1 MVNKI
6 PNTLENPVDVLIYN
20 HIDAH
25 LAFYKKLG
33 FTPNGLT
40 TLSLGLGLCA
50 IYFVCQKYYKSGALL
65 WFAAYYY
72 DCADGKL
79 ARKYK
84 MTSKFGD
91 FYDHCSDLVK
101 HALLIGVLCMYYIR
115 KGQWLLLSALVVMF
129 LVVGFLVA
137 AQMGCQERYV
147 KENENAE
154 NSETL
159 QILDYF
165 VLHDNCAK
173 QMQVTRFF
181 TPGTLTIL
189 FMCVILSLRK

>member
-6 PNTLENPVDVLIYN
+6 PDALENPVDVLIYN
-20 HIDAH
+20 HIDSQ

-40 TLSLGLGLCA
+40 TLSLGLGLGA
-50 IYFVCQKYYKSGALL
+50 IYLVYQNYYKSGAFL

-91 FYDHCSDLVK
+91 LYDHCSDMVK
-101 HALLIGVLCMYYIR
+101 HALLIGVLCRHYIR
-115 KGQWLLLSALVVMF
+115 KGQWLLLFTLVVMF
-129 LVVGFLVA
+129 SVVAFLVA

-147 KENENAE
+147 KENEKAE
-154 NSETL
+154 NSDTL
-159 QILDYF
+159 QVLDFF
-165 VLHDNCAK
+165 VLQQNCEK